1 MGGGWIDVHHHS
13 YHPPLIAELRRR
25 GVTHMAPGVPLPEWT
40 VDDSL
45 KVMDANDIQAA
56 ILSILLPNAA
66 FDENAASLVR
76 QANEW
81 SAELVRARPDR
92 FGALAVLPLPDVE
105 AALAEID
112 HAFDVLGLDGVVLSA
127 SLADGRYLGDPAFA
141 PVFDEL
147 NRRGAVVF
155 VHPNPAYRCDCAGG
169 PGFTAKVPPPL
180 VDFVMDTTRAV
191 ADLLF
196 GGTLGRCHDIR
207 FVLAHAGG
215 TVPFLAWRLEL
226 AATWVLPGAADTDVA
241 GELRRLYY
249 ETAQAASPATL
260 GCLREVTERENVL
273 FGTDFPFM
281 RDTVVSA
288 TKRHLAEVADLD
300 LTGNALALFPALA
313 GRLEAAGVAR
323 GVADAARL

>member
-40 VDDSL
+40 VEDSL
-45 KVMDANDIQAA
+45 RVMDANGVRAA
-56 ILSILLPNAA
+56 ILSILLPDAA
-66 FDENAASLVR
+66 LGQGAASLVR

-81 SAELVRARPDR
+81 SAELVRDLPGR
-92 FGALAVLPLPDVE
+92 FGALAVLPLPDVD
-105 AALAEID
+105 AALAEIEY
-112 HAFDVLGLDGVVLSA
+112 ALDVLGLDGVVMSA

-147 NRRGAVVF
+147 DRRGAVVF
-155 VHPNPAYRCDCAGG
+155 VHPNPAYRCDCVGG
-169 PGFTAKVPPPL
+169 PKFAAKVPPPL

-196 GGTLGRCHDIR
+196 GGTLTRCRDIR

-226 AATWVLPGAADTDVA
+226 AATWVLPGAGEVDVA

-260 GCLREVTERENVL
+260 ACLAEVTGKENVL

-281 RDTVVSA
+281 RDAVVA
-288 TKRHLAEVADLD
+288 ETLRHLAEAGQIPFEDN
-300 LTGNALALFPALA
+300 TLALFPRLA
-313 GRLEAAGVAR
+313 DRLASAR
-323 GVADAARL
+323 EGAADAARL

>member
-40 VDDSL
+40 VEDSL
-45 KVMDANDIQAA
+45 RVMDANGVRAA
-56 ILSILLPNAA
+56 ILSILLPDAA
-66 FDENAASLVR
+66 LGQGASSLVR

-81 SAELVRARPDR
+81 SAELVRDFPGR

-105 AALAEID
+105 AALAEIEY
-112 HAFDVLGLDGVVLSA
+112 ALDVLGLDGVVMSA

-147 NRRGAVVF
+147 DRRGAVVF
-155 VHPNPAYRCDCAGG
+155 VHPNPAYRCDCVGG
-169 PGFTAKVPPPL
+169 PGFAAKVPPPL

-196 GGTLGRCHDIR
+196 GGTLTRCRDIR

-215 TVPFLAWRLEL
+215 TVPYLAWRLEL
-226 AATWVLPGAADTDVA
+226 AATWVLPGAGEVDVA

-260 GCLREVTERENVL
+260 ACLAEVTGRENVL

-281 RDTVVSA
+281 RDAVVA
-288 TKRHLAEVADLD
+288 ETLRHLAEAGQIPFEDN
-300 LTGNALALFPALA
+300 TLALFPRLA
-313 GRLEAAGVAR
+313 DRLASAR
-323 GVADAARL
+323 EGAADAARL

>member
-1 MGGGWIDVHHHS
+1 MGGGRIDVHHHS

-40 VDDSL
+40 VADSL
-45 KVMDANDIQAA
+45 RVMDANGIRSA

-66 FDENAASLVR
+66 FDEDAASLVR
-76 QANEW
+76 QTNEW
-81 SAELVRARPDR
+81 TAELVRDFPGR
-92 FGALAVLPLPDVE
+92 FGGLAVLPLPDVE

-141 PVFDEL
+141 EVFDEL

-196 GGTLGRCHDIR
+196 GGTLSRCHDIR
-207 FVLAHAGG
+207 FILAHAGG

-226 AATWVLPGAADTDVA
+226 AATWVLPGAGDVDVA
-241 GELRRLYY
+241 GELRRLHY

-260 GCLREVTERENVL
+260 ACLREVTAGENIL

-281 RDTVVSA
+281 NDAVVPA
-288 TKRHLAEVADLD
+288 TLRHLDAAADLD
-300 LTGNALALFPALA
+300 LAGNALALFPRLADGAGGAGA
-313 GRLEAAGVAR
+313 GREA
-323 GVADAARL
+323 ADAARL

>member
-1 MGGGWIDVHHHS
+1 MGGRRIDVHHHS

-40 VDDSL
+40 VTDSL
-45 KVMDANDIQAA
+45 RIMDANDIESA
-56 ILSILLPNAA
+56 ILSVLLPNAV
-66 FDENAASLVR
+66 FDEDAASLVR
-76 QANEW
+76 RSNEW
-81 SAELVRARPDR
+81 SAELVQSLPGR

-105 AALAEID
+105 ATLKEID

-141 PVFDEL
+141 AVFDEL

-155 VHPNPAYRCDCAGG
+155 IHPNPAYRCDCAGG

-196 GGTLGRCHDIR
+196 GGTLGRCHDIS
-207 FVLAHAGG
+207 FILAHAGG

-226 AATWVLPGAADTDVA
+226 AATWVLPEAGKTDVA

-249 ETAQAASPATL
+249 ETAQAASPGTL
-260 GCLREVTERENVL
+260 GCLRGVTEGENIL

-281 RDTVVSA
+281 GDAAVSA
-288 TKRHLAEVADLD
+288 TLRHLDGAADLD
-300 LTGNALALFPALA
+300 FTGNALALFPRLA
-313 GRLEAAGVAR
+313 DSLRRVGRKA
-323 GVADAARL
+323 ADAASL

>member
-1 MGGGWIDVHHHS
+1 MDGGWIDVHHHS
-13 YHPPLIAELRRR
+13 YHPPLITELRRR

-40 VDDSL
+40 VTDSL
-45 KVMDANDIQAA
+45 RVMDANGVQAA
-56 ILSILLPNAA
+56 ILSILLPDAA
-66 FDENAASLVR
+66 FDEGAASLVR

-81 SAELVRARPDR
+81 SADLVRSFPGR

-105 AALAEID
+105 ATLAEID
-112 HAFDVLGLDGVVLSA
+112 HAFDVLGLDGVVMSA

-141 PVFDEL
+141 AVFDEL

-196 GGTLGRCHDIR
+196 GGTLGRCHDIK
-207 FVLAHAGG
+207 FILAHAGG

-226 AATWVLPGAADTDVA
+226 AATWVLPEAGEVDVA
-241 GELRRLYY
+241 AELRRLYY

-260 GCLREVTERENVL
+260 ACLREVTAGENIL

-281 RDTVVSA
+281 KDAVVSA
-288 TKRHLAEVADLD
+288 TLGHLAGIADLD
-300 LTGNALALFPALA
+300 FRGNILALFPRLA
-313 GRLEAAGVAR
+313 DRLEKAGLGREVADVAR
-323 GVADAARL
+323 L